1 MRSVQPGSGKCRQAV
16 AKSAGLCEP
25 SVLSGRA
32 RTCKLGERAGPLR
45 LAVDEAEDL
54 RDLDARVLGAA
65 RAQAARHGGD
75 DLLGAVVVAC
85 RRARARCTRLV
96 KLVRPGSRQDVRR
109 VAHLGVEDVLLGLP
123 RHKAPCEVLDGREL
137 ALHERDEEDELVDH
151 RRKRLLLHARTRYEL
166 AEFVYVVSARLDSR
180 GRLRW

>member
-65 RAQAARHGGD
+65 TAQATSDGLDHLLCLGIDVAACAARVRIEH
-75 DLLGAVVVAC
+75 
-85 RRARARCTRLV
+85 RRGC
-96 KLVRPGSRQDVRR
+96 QDVRR

-151 RRKRLLLHARTRYEL
+151 RRERLLLHARTRYEL

-180 GRLRW
+180 GHLRW